1 MGLCICY
8 LAVYFT
14 FCLLIG
20 DRDGEDIV
28 DQAEIEQ
35 MVQEV
40 NAVAENVQ
48 EMNVAVE
55 TTIKNLRSTADYL
68 DQV

>member
-55 TTIKNLRSTADYL
+55 TTIENLRSTADYL